1 MILVIMKLMHSR
13 QAIGSSQKKKKKK
26 KTSNRK
32 EVEDL
37 GGQCT
42 LNNIKYCFSKVREK
56 IEF

>member
-1 MILVIMKLMHSR
+1 MILVTMKLMQSW

-32 EVEDL
+32 EVENL

-42 LNNIKYCFSKVREK
+42 LNNFNYCFTKVRKES
-56 IEF
+56 EF